1 MELGITA
8 STISMIVCMVSGF
21 CHEVDENHTLLS
33 YYAACSGNSLLRI
46 ADETGY
52 YRQHAAFE
60 SNKQNGR
67 L

>member
-1 MELGITA
+1 
-8 STISMIVCMVSGF
+8 MISGF
-21 CHEVDENHTLLS
+21 SHEVDENHTLLG
-33 YYAACSGNSLLRI
+33 YYAAYSGNPLLRI
-46 ADETGY
+46 ADETRY

>member
-1 MELGITA
+1 MKHSITA
-8 STISMIVCMVSGF
+8 STISMIVRMISGF
-21 CHEVDENHTLLS
+21 FHEEDENHTLLG
-33 YYAACSGNSLLRI
+33 YYAACSGNFLPRI

-60 SNKQNGR
+60 SNKQNGK